1 MHEYLVDGG
10 GEGDCSAWLSALVP
24 RLEDV
29 ALSIASVMTREE
41 KDQLKMFVTTMM
53 NPLLVLIYSTHG
65 LALETFCC
73 ARPGSF
79 HGWAIPSAS

>member
-1 MHEYLVDGG
+1 ML
-10 GEGDCSAWLSALVP
+10 

-53 NPLLVLIYSTHG
+53 N
-65 LALETFCC
+65 
-73 ARPGSF
+73 
-79 HGWAIPSAS
+79 